1 MTALQSMLNVSS
13 GAGGSSG
20 TRISLLPSGLFSAMS
35 VERSAADN
43 SVAWRWGDLSR
54 QHFLDALGRVTEV
67 KWGARTKFAYSYPAS
82 GERWVAKFL

>member
-1 MTALQSMLNVSS
+1 MLNVSS
-13 GAGGSSG
+13 GAGGSG

-35 VERSAADN
+35 LERSAAADN

-82 GERWVAKFL
+82 GERWVAKFLREI